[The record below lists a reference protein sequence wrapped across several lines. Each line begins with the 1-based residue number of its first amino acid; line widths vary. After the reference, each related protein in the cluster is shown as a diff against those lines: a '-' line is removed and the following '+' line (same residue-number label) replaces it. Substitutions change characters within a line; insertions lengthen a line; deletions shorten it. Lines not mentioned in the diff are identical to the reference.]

1 MRFNRFTPFVP
12 ALAPRPGRPPRVSS
26 PSMRYPDLIRSAL
39 GGLWR
44 QKART
49 ALTLLGVAV
58 GTTALAYTLALG
70 VGLRQFIENEFKSRR
85 EFWIVRVT
93 PTDYGRPQLAEADI
107 PPGEIAVSG
116 DLPAD
121 RRQRLRKRLVIEYQ
135 RDHPPKKLQVITKD
149 QVARMNRLPHVEAVQ
164 TFQVGSGEIAIGD
177 RRRFGSVYCGKLDA
191 FDPPLA
197 DMLLWGRMP
206 TPGATDEVVVSEFLL
221 YILGFKTDEQ
231 MRGVIGKPVRVTI
244 GGAEFSKGIGLA
256 AMLSPNA
263 RQEQISRAQAEVLD
277 RIAKQF
283 PQHIDQFDLND
294 FEKAA
299 VKAVLSAKPPADAPK
314 RYGELTPAEPINFT
328 IVGVS
333 RLPDDK
339 PPDPTDLLAGSPAP
353 QNDLMI
359 GPEAEEKLFAKRLET
374 LGLSELG
381 YTDVSVRVTP
391 GGDVQGVVDE
401 IEGMGL
407 HTYNS
412 LRYYNGVKREVT
424 LISAG
429 LNLFAMLSMLVAAI
443 GIMNTL
449 FTSVLE
455 RTREIGILKAVG
467 ARDGHI
473 LWMFLM
479 EGAVVGLVGGLL
491 GLGFAWV
498 ISIPSDGWVKSLIE
512 QVQREPLLTKTYFS
526 WPWWLAPAVLSFSTL
541 LTTLAAVFPA
551 RRAARIPPV
560 EALRHE

>member
-1 MRFNRFTPFVP
+1 
-12 ALAPRPGRPPRVSS
+12 
-26 PSMRYPDLIRSAL
+26 MRYPDLIRSAL

-85 EFWIVRVT
+85 EFWVVRVT
-93 PTDYGRPQLAEADI
+93 ANDFGRSHIAEADI
-107 PPGEIAVSG
+107 PPGEIAVS
-116 DLPAD
+116 DDIPTE
-121 RRQRLRKRLVIEYQ
+121 RRERLRKRLIQDYQ
-135 RDHPPKKLQVITKD
+135 RNHPPKKLTLITKEH
-149 QVARMNRLPHVEAVQ
+149 VARMKCIPHVEEVQ
-164 TFQVGSGEIAIGD
+164 TLQMGQGELAIGD
-177 RRRFGSVYCGKLDA
+177 KRRDGSVYCGRVDD
-191 FDPPLA
+191 FNPPLA
-197 DMLLWGRMP
+197 DLLLCGRMP
-206 TPGATDEVVVSEFLL
+206 NPDSADEVVVSEFLL
-221 YILGFKTDEQ
+221 YKLGFKTDEQ
-231 MRGVIGKPVRVTI
+231 MRGVIGKSVRVTI
-244 GGAEFSKGIGLA
+244 GGTEFSRGNTLA
-256 AMLSPNA
+256 SLLSPNA
-263 RQEQISRAQAEVLD
+263 RQDQVSRAQAEVLD
-277 RIAKQF
+277 RIAKQL
-283 PQHIDQFDLND
+283 PQHIDQFDLSD
-294 FEKAA
+294 LEKAA
-299 VKAVLSAKPPADAPK
+299 VKAVLTAKPPPADAPK
-314 RYGELTPAEPINFT
+314 RYGDSGSAVPVDFT

-339 PPDPTDLLAGSPAP
+339 PPDPTDLFAGSNSP
-353 QNDLMI
+353 QNELMV
-359 GPEAEEKLFAKRLET
+359 GPAAEDKLFAGQLAQF
-374 LGLSELG
+374 GLTEVG
-381 YTDVSVRVTP
+381 YTDVTVQVRP

-412 LRYYNGVKREVT
+412 LKYYNGVKREVT

-479 EGAVVGLVGGLL
+479 EGAAVGLVGGLL
-491 GLGFAWV
+491 GLAFAWLLSV
-498 ISIPSDGWVKSLIE
+498 PSDGWVKSLIE
-512 QVQREPLLTKTYFS
+512 QVQHDKLLTTTYFA
-526 WPWWLAPAVLSFSTL
+526 WPWWLAPSVLAFTTL

>member
-1 MRFNRFTPFVP
+1 MRTR
-12 ALAPRPGRPPRVSS
+12 
-26 PSMRYPDLIRSAL
+26 DLIGTAL

-44 QKART
+44 QKARS

-58 GTTALAYTLALG
+58 GATALAYTLALG
-70 VGLRQFIENEFKSRR
+70 VGLREFIENEFKSRR
-85 EFWIVRVT
+85 EFWTVRVT
-93 PTDYGRPQLAEADI
+93 PIDYGRPQFPEADI
-107 PPGEIAVSG
+107 PPEEVAVSG

-121 RRQRLRKRLVIEYQ
+121 RRERLRKRLVLDYQ
-135 RDHPPKKLQVITKD
+135 RDHPPKKLSVITKE
-149 QVARMNRLPHVEAVQ
+149 QVERMKRMPGVEAVQ
-164 TFQVGSGEIAIGD
+164 TFQVGSGEITVGD
-177 RRRFGSVYCGKLDA
+177 SRRFGSFYCGKLDA

-221 YILGFKTDEQ
+221 YALGFKTDEQ
-231 MRGVIGKPVRVTI
+231 MRGVVGKPVRVTV

-277 RIAKQF
+277 RIAKQL
-283 PQHIDQFDLND
+283 PQHIDKFDLSD
-294 FEKAA
+294 FEKLA
-299 VKAVLSAKPPADAPK
+299 VKAVLSAKPPPADAPK
-314 RYGELTPAEPINFT
+314 RHGDQTPAEPIDFT

-353 QNDLMI
+353 HNDLMV
-359 GPEAEEKLFAKRLET
+359 GPEVEEKLFAKRLAAV
-374 LGLSELG
+374 GLSEIG
-381 YTDVSVRVTP
+381 YSDVSVRVTP
-391 GGDVQGVVDE
+391 GGDVEGVVNE

-473 LWMFLM
+473 LWVFLL
-479 EGAVVGLVGGLL
+479 EGAAVGLVGGLL
-491 GLGFAWV
+491 GLGAAWAL
-498 ISIPSDGWVKSLIE
+498 SIPSDGWVKSLIE
-512 QVQREPLLTKTYFS
+512 SVQKEKLLTTTYFA
-526 WPWWLAPAVLSFSTL
+526 WPWWLVPAVLLFTVL
-541 LTTLAAVFPA
+541 LTTAAAVFPA
-551 RRAARIPPV
+551 RRASRIPPV
-560 EALRHE
+560 EALRYE

>member
-1 MRFNRFTPFVP
+1 MRT
-12 ALAPRPGRPPRVSS
+12 S
-26 PSMRYPDLIRSAL
+26 DLIRTAM

-44 QKART
+44 QKARS

-70 VGLRQFIENEFKSRR
+70 VGLREFIENEFKSRR
-85 EFWIVRVT
+85 EFWRVRVT
-93 PTDYGRPQLAEADI
+93 PTDYGRSQYPEADI
-107 PPGEIAVSG
+107 PPDAVAVSG

-121 RRQRLRKRLVIEYQ
+121 RRERLRKRLVREYQ
-135 RDHPPKKLQVITKD
+135 QTHPPKKLAVITKE
-149 QVARMNRLPHVEAVQ
+149 QVERMARLPGVEAVQ
-164 TFQVGSGEIAIGD
+164 TFQVGSGEVTVGD
-177 RRRFGSVYCGKLDA
+177 KRRYGSVYCGKLDA

-206 TPGATDEVVVSEFLL
+206 SAGATDEVVVSEFLL
-221 YILGFKTDEQ
+221 YVLGFKTDEQ
-231 MRGVIGKPVRVTI
+231 MRGVIGQPVRVTL

-277 RIAKQF
+277 RIARQL
-283 PQHIDQFDLND
+283 PQHIDKFDLSD
-294 FEKAA
+294 FEKLA
-299 VKAVLSAKPPADAPK
+299 VKAVLSAKPPPADAPK
-314 RYGELTPAEPINFT
+314 RHGDQAPAGPVDFT

-333 RLPDDK
+333 RLPDDQ

-353 QNDLMI
+353 QNDLMV
-359 GPEAEEKLFAKRLET
+359 GPAAEERLFAKQMGA
-374 LGLSELG
+374 LGLSEPG
-381 YTDVSVRVTP
+381 YSDVSVRVTP
-391 GGDVQGVVDE
+391 GGDVEGVVGG

-407 HTYNS
+407 HTFNS

-449 FTSVLE
+449 YTSVLE

-473 LWMFLM
+473 LGMFLM

-491 GLGFAWV
+491 GLAFASLLSV
-498 ISIPSDGWVKSLIE
+498 PSDGWVKSLIE
-512 QVQREPLLTKTYFS
+512 SVQKEKLLTTTYFS
-526 WPWWLAPAVLSFSTL
+526 WPWWLAPSVLTFSTL
-541 LTTLAAVFPA
+541 LTTMAAVFPA
-551 RRAARIPPV
+551 RRASRIPPV